1 MIDFFNINHERHEA
15 TKVLVES
22 EIGIDNILISAVTK
36 MELLIGARDKQQLA
50 KINKQIHRFSIILIN
65 DEITKTAID
74 LLQKYRLSHGLAI
87 PDALIASTALNTQ
100 FDLLTYNL
108 KDYQFIS
115 GINLYLSK

>member
-36 MELLIGARDKQQLA
+36 MELLIGAKDKQQLA
-50 KINKQIHRFSIILIN
+50 KINKQIHRFSIVLIN

-87 PDALIASTALNTQ
+87 PDALIASTAL
-100 FDLLTYNL
+100 
-108 KDYQFIS
+108 
-115 GINLYLSK
+115 LSPTTHVTLVL